1 MIDIQTISIVLAAC
15 SFTIAATYYVIT
27 LRNQNKS
34 RQLQALNNVFSRGPK
49 NFKFVNWD
57 MTYDEFKTKFFEPDD
72 DASYG
77 LFRWWDIQEE
87 LGLYVKEGLLD
98 VRLVALFM
106 GGTMMKAWE
115 NHRDNIYEHRKREE
129 WPRFCGEAEYLYDKV
144 IEYYTKHQELELP
157 NR

>member
-1 MIDIQTISIVLAAC
+1 MVDFQSISIILAAC
-15 SFTIAATYYVIT
+15 SFTIAATYYIINI
-27 LRNQNKS
+27 RNQNKS

-49 NFKFVNWD
+49 NFKFLNWE
-57 MTYDEFKTKFFEPDD
+57 MTYEEFKTKYNEPED

-98 VRLVALFM
+98 VRFLALFM
-106 GGTMMKAWE
+106 GGTIMKAWG
-115 NHRDNIYEHRKREE
+115 NHRDNIYEYRKREG
-129 WPRFCGEAEYLYDKV
+129 WPRFLSESEYLHDKIV
-144 IEYYTKHQELELP
+144 EYYKNHPELEQP